1 MTVITI
7 EKKLTEEQEKKIT
20 EVIKAIAPNDMFCH
34 SSRMSTEVIAAKIWT
49 KNDVRREIEESGH
62 ELTED
67 LLNKTLQNMGEM
79 DQLNDCQDYEWDFI
93 QSAVNDSYAELVEEL
108 GWGKSDDNQYIKKLK
123 DGVYRLVQSDKL
135 PDDRFVIYMNTII
148 LANWMDSD
156 GMYDADCT
164 SIVESYYGSVENFKS
179 EYSDPDD
186 QQQILAEMIFE
197 STASHDYEASETVTK
212 ENVQKTIDKFL
223 RLYA

>member
-1 MTVITI
+1 MTIIKI
-7 EKKLTEEQEKKIT
+7 EHELTEEQEKKIT
-20 EVIKAIAPNDMFCH
+20 EVIKAIAPNDMICH
-34 SSRMSTEVIAAKIWT
+34 SSRISTEVIAAKIWT
-49 KNDVRREIEESGH
+49 KADVRGKIENSGH

-79 DQLNDCQDYEWDFI
+79 DQLNDCSDYEWNFI
-93 QSAVNDSYAELVEEL
+93 EGAVNDSYAELIEEL
-108 GWGKSDDNQYIKKLK
+108 GWGKSDDNQYIKKLR

-135 PDDRFVIYMNTII
+135 PDDSYIVYMNTII

-164 SIVESYYGSVENFKS
+164 SIVESYYGSVESFKS
-179 EYSDPDD
+179 EYPDPDD

-197 STASHDYEASETVTK
+197 STASRGCEAREIVTG
-212 ENVQKTIDKFL
+212 ENVQRTIDKFL
-223 RLYA
+223 FLQE

>member
-1 MTVITI
+1 MTIITI
-7 EKKLTEEQEKKIT
+7 EKKITEEQKKKIM
-20 EVIKAIAPNDMFCH
+20 EAIKAIIPNDMFCH

-49 KNDVRREIEESGH
+49 KADVRGEIENSGH

-67 LLNKTLQNMGEM
+67 LLNKTLKNMGKM
-79 DQLNDCQDYEWDFI
+79 DQLNDSLDYEWNFI
-93 QSAVNDSYAELVEEL
+93 QGAVNDSYEELIEEL
-108 GWGKSDDNQYIKKLK
+108 GWGKSDDNQYIKKLR
-123 DGVYRLVQSDKL
+123 DGVYRLVQSGKM
-135 PDDRFVIYMNTII
+135 PDDSYIVYMNTII

-179 EYSDPDD
+179 EYTDPDD

-197 STASHDYEASETVTK
+197 STASHGCEAREIVTE

-223 RLYA
+223 RLHA

>member
-7 EKKLTEEQEKKIT
+7 ENELTEEQEKKIT
-20 EVIKAIAPNDMFCH
+20 EAIKAIIPDDMFCH
-34 SSRMSTEVIAAKIWT
+34 LSKTSTEVIAAKIWT
-49 KNDVRREIEESGH
+49 KADVRGEIENSGH

-67 LLNKTLQNMGEM
+67 LLNKTLQNMGKM

-93 QSAVNDSYAELVEEL
+93 QGAVNDSYEELIEEL
-108 GWGKSDDNQYIKKLK
+108 GWGKSDDNQYIKKLR

-135 PDDRFVIYMNTII
+135 PDGSYIVYMNTII

-179 EYSDPDD
+179 EYPDPDD

-197 STASHDYEASETVTK
+197 STASHGCEAREIVTE

-223 RLYA
+223 FLQE

>member
-1 MTVITI
+1 MTIIKI
-7 EKKLTEEQEKKIT
+7 EHELTEEQEKKIMD
-20 EVIKAIAPNDMFCH
+20 AINAIVPDDMFCCPP
-34 SSRMSTEVIAAKIWT
+34 RMMDDVIASKIWT
-49 KNDVRREIEESGH
+49 KDDVKGAIEESGY

-67 LLNKTLQNMGEM
+67 LLNKTLQNMGKM

-93 QSAVNDSYAELVEEL
+93 QGAVNDSYEELIEDL
-108 GWGKSDDNQYIKKLK
+108 GWGKSDDNQYIKKLR
-123 DGVYRLVQSDKL
+123 DGVYRLVQSSKL
-135 PDDRFVIYMNTII
+135 PDDSYIVYMNTII

-156 GMYDADCT
+156 GMYDAACT

-179 EYSDPDD
+179 EYPDPDD

-197 STASHDYEASETVTK
+197 STASHGCEAREIVTE

-223 RLYA
+223 FLQE

>member
-7 EKKLTEEQEKKIT
+7 EKELTEEQEKKIT

-34 SSRMSTEVIAAKIWT
+34 SSRISTEVIAAKIWT
-49 KNDVRREIEESGH
+49 KADVRGEIENSGH

-79 DQLNDCQDYEWDFI
+79 DQLNDCSDYEWDFI
-93 QSAVNDSYAELVEEL
+93 KGAVNDSYTELIEEL

-123 DGVYRLVQSDKL
+123 DGVYRLVQSSKL
-135 PDDRFVIYMNTII
+135 PDGYFIVYMNTII

-164 SIVESYYGSVENFKS
+164 SIVESFNGSVENFKS
-179 EYSDPDD
+179 EYTDPDD

-197 STASHDYEASETVTK
+197 STASHGCEAREIVTE

>member
-1 MTVITI
+1 MTIIKI
-7 EKKLTEEQEKKIT
+7 EHELTEEQEKKIMD
-20 EVIKAIAPNDMFCH
+20 AINAIVPNDMFCH

-49 KNDVRREIEESGH
+49 KADVRGEIENSGH

-79 DQLNDCQDYEWDFI
+79 DQLNDCSGNEWDFI
-93 QSAVNDSYAELVEEL
+93 KGAVNDSYTELIEEL

-123 DGVYRLVQSDKL
+123 DGVYRLVQSSKL
-135 PDDRFVIYMNTII
+135 PDGHFIVYMNTII

-164 SIVESYYGSVENFKS
+164 SIVESYYGSVESFKS
-179 EYSDPDD
+179 EYPDPDD

-197 STASHDYEASETVTK
+197 STASRGCEAREIVTG
-212 ENVQKTIDKFL
+212 ENVQRTIDKFL
-223 RLYA
+223 FLQE

>member
-7 EKKLTEEQEKKIT
+7 EKELTEEQEKKIT
-20 EVIKAIAPNDMFCH
+20 EAIKAIAPNDMFCH

-49 KNDVRREIEESGH
+49 KADVRGEIENSGH

-93 QSAVNDSYAELVEEL
+93 QSAVNDSYAELIEEL

-123 DGVYRLVQSDKL
+123 DGVYRLVQSGKL
-135 PDDRFVIYMNTII
+135 PDDRFTIYMNTIN
-148 LANWMDSD
+148 LADWMNSD
-156 GMYDADCT
+156 GVYNADCT
-164 SIVESYYGSVENFKS
+164 SIVDSYYGSVENFKS

-197 STASHDYEASETVTK
+197 STASHDCEVRETITE

>member
-7 EKKLTEEQEKKIT
+7 EKELTEEQKKKIT
-20 EVIKAIAPNDMFCH
+20 EAIKAIAPDDL
-34 SSRMSTEVIAAKIWT
+34 SRMRTEVIAAKIWT
-49 KNDVRREIEESGH
+49 KADVRGEIENSGH

-67 LLNKTLQNMGEM
+67 LLNKTLQNMGKM
-79 DQLNDCQDYEWDFI
+79 DQLNDSQDYEWDFI
-93 QSAVNDSYAELVEEL
+93 KGTVNDSYAELIEEL
-108 GWGKSDDNQYIKKLK
+108 GWGKSDDNQYIKKLR
-123 DGVYRLVQSDKL
+123 DGVYRLVQISKL
-135 PDDRFVIYMNTII
+135 PDDSYIVYMNTII

-156 GMYDADCT
+156 GMYNADCT

-179 EYSDPDD
+179 EYTDPDD

-197 STASHDYEASETVTK
+197 STASHGCEAREIVTE

>member
-7 EKKLTEEQEKKIT
+7 ENELTEEQEKKIT
-20 EVIKAIAPNDMFCH
+20 EAIKAIIPDDMFCH
-34 SSRMSTEVIAAKIWT
+34 LSRMSTEVIAAKIWT
-49 KNDVRREIEESGH
+49 KADVRGEIENSGH

-67 LLNKTLQNMGEM
+67 LLNKTLQNMGKM

-93 QSAVNDSYAELVEEL
+93 QGAVNDSYEELIEEL
-108 GWGKSDDNQYIKKLK
+108 GWGKSDDNQYIKKLR

-135 PDDRFVIYMNTII
+135 PDGSYIAYMNTII

-179 EYSDPDD
+179 EYPDPDD

-197 STASHDYEASETVTK
+197 STASHGCEAREIVTE

-223 RLYA
+223 FLQE